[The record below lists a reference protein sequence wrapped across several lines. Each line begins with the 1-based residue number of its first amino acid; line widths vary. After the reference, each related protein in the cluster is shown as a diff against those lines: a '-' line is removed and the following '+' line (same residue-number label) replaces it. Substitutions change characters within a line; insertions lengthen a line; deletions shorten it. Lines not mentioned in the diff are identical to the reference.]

1 MNKEYLCTKD
11 HLGVDE
17 ILCLGG
23 FVNNKNIPEEGPEK
37 KILIVDDDLVTLKML
52 EKILLSAGYWVVQ
65 ATNGKKALYI
75 AEDYLP
81 DLIMLDIVM
90 PVMDGTEAMEKLE
103 KNPRTRNI
111 PVLFLT
117 SLISK
122 KEEFDNCTANRRFL
136 AKPIDRDKLLEE
148 VERCI
153 GGSIKFNV

>member
-65 ATNGKKALYI
+65 ATNGKEALYI
-75 AEDYLP
+75 ADEFKP
-81 DLIMLDIVM
+81 DLIILDIVM
-90 PVMDGTEAMEKLE
+90 PIMDGTEAMEKLE
-103 KNPRTRNI
+103 KNPRTKNI